1 MNKHATYLYIQLYR
15 STTKNGDYSY
25 VGDTYVY
32 NDNDSS
38 APKKS
43 KYTSTKVYYVK
54 DESVVPGQTYY
65 YRALAINSN
74 GKSKIGEAKKITYPS
89 VEG

>member
-1 MNKHATYLYIQLYR
+1 MNKHGSYLYIQLYR

-32 NDNDSS
+32 SDTDSS

-43 KYTSTKVYYVK
+43 KYTSSKVYYVK
-54 DESVVPGQTYY
+54 DEDVVPGQTYY

-74 GKSKIGEAKKITYPS
+74 GRGLLSEAKKITYPS